1 MCLNKNI
8 EHNEGGIQG
17 FIPDAYYSWSRTL
30 PSGEVVIDGKKYLSI
45 PNGWDNRLYKYPTY
59 TGNLMIWDN
68 DTIRDEYEDLT
79 NVLKHR
85 MIVNKLLIPLED
97 MGGA

>member
-1 MCLNKNI
+1 
-8 EHNEGGIQG
+8 
-17 FIPDAYYSWSRTL
+17 
-30 PSGEVVIDGKKYLSI
+30 
-45 PNGWDNRLYKYPTY
+45 
-59 TGNLMIWDN
+59 MIWDN